1 MQTEEH
7 SAPAFACSCSLHMPT
22 GHAAP
27 GMHCGGDG
35 KTCRQD
41 RAGLPAGSLQYMA
54 ETDTKQ
60 IIHTPAVTQKQ
71 GVERAFL
78 SLGQPRILRQ
88 AGAPLDF
95 FSEAPSGFPW
105 NSPLQ
110 APSPPSL
117 VIFLSVPLL
126 SLPGSGRAEACG
138 LGWEVEA
145 AVEARRCLRL
155 LHRCLTWVSRAWE
168 SGLGHW

>member
-1 MQTEEH
+1 
-7 SAPAFACSCSLHMPT
+7 
-22 GHAAP
+22 
-27 GMHCGGDG
+27 
-35 KTCRQD
+35 
-41 RAGLPAGSLQYMA
+41 MA

-105 NSPLQ
+105 TP
-110 APSPPSL
+110 PPPST
-117 VIFLSVPLL
+117 FASFPGYLSIC
-126 SLPGSGRAEACG
+126 LPPFPPWLWAGRGLWAG
-138 LGWEVEA
+138 LGGRGCRGGAHSWSHGGASGFSTA
-145 AVEARRCLRL
+145 A
-155 LHRCLTWVSRAWE
+155 
-168 SGLGHW
+168 

>member
-1 MQTEEH
+1 
-7 SAPAFACSCSLHMPT
+7 
-22 GHAAP
+22 
-27 GMHCGGDG
+27 
-35 KTCRQD
+35 
-41 RAGLPAGSLQYMA
+41 MA

-60 IIHTPAVTQKQ
+60 IIHTPAVIQKQ

-105 NSPLQ
+105 TPPPPQ

-117 VIFLSVPLL
+117 VIFLSVSLL
-126 SLPGSGRAEACG
+126 SLPGSGQAEACG

-145 AVEARRCLRL
+145 AVEALTAGATAVPQASPRL
-155 LHRCLTWVSRAWE
+155 PDMGLP
-168 SGLGHW
+168 GLGEWLGSLGEWGI